1 MILCSLAC
9 AVCGTPPE
17 TRVGPFL
24 AALFSELQFPDTT
37 PVLSWAA
44 TAIRHGLNTAG
55 ELASAA
61 AAAQSTSAWERFISV
76 ETLVAVG
83 IPAGAVAT
91 VLAGLHAKL
100 REVHTGPSSSAEAA
114 EQSDGA
120 EIQPP
125 PKRPRTCD
133 RETREQVLPN
143 ELTALGTVLQRL
155 RKTISEYEHCLGRV
169 AARAGGYEK
178 WKQRK
183 VTWKYW
189 NYCELMHL
197 RQLEAVAAA
206 LQEADGAF
214 LPMRELFQIAW
225 LIHPEGAHVRKRSA
239 AMYSDFFA
247 AWILRN
253 LAPAVQ
259 DYRHQRGVAGQHHG
273 QHYFYMC
280 PTSASSATNL
290 KASYTTLLQS
300 AEARSVEARLH
311 ALPVKE
317 YMALLPS
324 HATQRVLRSLLAH
337 ICESKSFLNGKF
349 GFCLA
354 SLERSKSRVDLALG
368 LSAKFEQMGTVR
380 SDRTVRGQRSLY
392 LQSVQEAKFAA
403 LADEHAGGWT
413 SIDERCAA
421 AGISLK
427 GLIDKCSIE
436 LGEFDYE
443 HCAGAVLS
451 GTPMDGGSAAVGRD
465 RASDSMSTQMLR
477 SENATWANL
486 CKLVNLKLGKVDA
499 TLHIAESTMRRR
511 CFARYQR
518 SREGLRHAQ
527 GDDAAQVG
535 SHKISSQGDAWNI
548 DMHASHVQVVAHV
561 AYY

>member
-1 MILCSLAC
+1 MRPLSCNTALALLMILCSLAC

-214 LPMRELFQIAW
+214 LPMSQLFQIAW
-225 LIHPEGAHVRKRSA
+225 LIHPEGRHVRQRSA
-239 AMYSDFFA
+239 AMYSDYFA

-259 DYRHQRGVAGQHHG
+259 DYRHQRRGRPA
-273 QHYFYMC
+273 
-280 PTSASSATNL
+280 PWA
-290 KASYTTLLQS
+290 
-300 AEARSVEARLH
+300 
-311 ALPVKE
+311 
-317 YMALLPS
+317 ALL
-324 HATQRVLRSLLAH
+324 
-337 ICESKSFLNGKF
+337 
-349 GFCLA
+349 
-354 SLERSKSRVDLALG
+354 
-368 LSAKFEQMGTVR
+368 
-380 SDRTVRGQRSLY
+380 
-392 LQSVQEAKFAA
+392 
-403 LADEHAGGWT
+403 
-413 SIDERCAA
+413 
-421 AGISLK
+421 
-427 GLIDKCSIE
+427 
-436 LGEFDYE
+436 
-443 HCAGAVLS
+443 
-451 GTPMDGGSAAVGRD
+451 
-465 RASDSMSTQMLR
+465 
-477 SENATWANL
+477 
-486 CKLVNLKLGKVDA
+486 
-499 TLHIAESTMRRR
+499 LHVP
-511 CFARYQR
+511 
-518 SREGLRHAQ
+518 H
-527 GDDAAQVG
+527 
-535 SHKISSQGDAWNI
+535 
-548 DMHASHVQVVAHV
+548 
-561 AYY
+561 

>member
-24 AALFSELQFPDTT
+24 AALFSELQFPDTM
-37 PVLSWAA
+37 PALSWAA

-61 AAAQSTSAWERFISV
+61 AAAQSTSWERFIAF

-91 VLAGLHAKL
+91 VLAGLRAKL
-100 REVHTGPSSSAEAA
+100 CEVQTGPSSAEAA

-133 RETREQVLPN
+133 REMREQVLPN
-143 ELTALGTVLQRL
+143 ELTALGTLLQRL
-155 RKTISEYEHCLGRV
+155 RRTISEYEHCLGKV
-169 AARAGGYEK
+169 AAGAGGYEK
-178 WKQRK
+178 WKQRR
-183 VTWKYW
+183 VTWTYW

-197 RQLEAVAAA
+197 RQLEAVAVA

-214 LPMRELFQIAW
+214 LPMRRLFEIAW
-225 LIHPEGAHVRKRSA
+225 LIHPEGSHVRRRTGQ
-239 AMYSDFFA
+239 MYSDFFA
-247 AWILRN
+247 PWILRN

-259 DYRHQRGVAGQHHG
+259 DYRHQKGVAGHHHG

-290 KASYTTLLQS
+290 KASYATLLEG

-311 ALPVKE
+311 SLPVKD
-317 YMALLPS
+317 YLGLLPS

-337 ICESKSFLNGKF
+337 ICESKSFLHSKF
-349 GFCLA
+349 GFSVA
-354 SLERSKSRVDLALG
+354 SLERSKSSVDLALG
-368 LSAKFEQMGTVR
+368 LSAKLEQIGSVR
-380 SDRTVRGQRSLY
+380 SDLTVRGQRSVY
-392 LQSVQEAKFAA
+392 LQSVKEAKLAA

-413 SIDERCAA
+413 SINERCAA
-421 AGISLK
+421 AGIILK
-427 GLIDKCSIE
+427 DVIEESANE

-451 GTPMDGGSAAVGRD
+451 GTPMDGGSTAVGPD
-465 RASDSMSTQMLR
+465 RASRIMSTQMLR

-486 CKLVNLKLGKVDA
+486 NKLVNLKLGKVGA
-499 TLHIAESTMRRR
+499 TLHLADSTMRLA
-511 CFARYQR
+511 CVARYQR
-518 SREGLRHAQ
+518 SRDGLRHAQ

-535 SHKISSQGDAWNI
+535 SHKISSQSDSWHI
-548 DMHASHVQVVAHV
+548 DMHASHAQVALFAHC
-561 AYY
+561 